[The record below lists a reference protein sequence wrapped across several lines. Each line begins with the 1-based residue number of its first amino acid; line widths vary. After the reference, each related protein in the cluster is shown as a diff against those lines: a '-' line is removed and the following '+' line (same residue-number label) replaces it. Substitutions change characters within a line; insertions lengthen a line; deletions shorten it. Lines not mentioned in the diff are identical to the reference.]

1 MKTSRIADE
10 DSVSKEI
17 KYIHT
22 YIHTSLCKISRH
34 VIGQNFKLRLFIV
47 VSHSLGRKFFEL
59 CKINEL
65 TCAYMFSQA
74 HLQKNTHKNVFGL
87 VEISNIYCVFL
98 LRNANI
104 FIFAF

>member
-1 MKTSRIADE
+1 MS
-10 DSVSKEI
+10 S
-17 KYIHT
+17 
-22 YIHTSLCKISRH
+22 CKIL
-34 VIGQNFKLRLFIV
+34 NYAV

-74 HLQKNTHKNVFGL
+74 HLQKNMHKKVFSL
-87 VEISNIYCVFL
+87 FEISNVCCVFL

-104 FIFAF
+104 FNLAYQLGITPRKQVIVSFGIRYV